1 MDATT
6 EIFEIND
13 KLQIKFNDRIVSLPR
28 DVQQKIDSYWEE
40 LIASGKKFKR
50 GEVFTVTCVNAAQGS
65 LKIVVE
71 KTDYAHYLY
80 SQNIGELGDHAVRI
94 IHPATVVLSADR
106 KIIFGK
112 MGEHTARK
120 GIFQLCGGGLE
131 TKDLV
136 GDVFDLTRV
145 AKRELWEELGI
156 MTNEDADPFSKRYF
170 VSNDIEHKI
179 TIAFILRLKIPV
191 TVFKA
196 NYAAFSTTLTSRG
209 EQTEFD
215 SLIMLALN
223 NSEMSDF
230 LKQHDAQIQVN
241 LKPFLR
247 GQVPLE

>member
-6 EIFEIND
+6 EIFEIKD

-50 GEVFTVTCVNAAQGS
+50 GEVFTVTSVSGAQGS
-65 LKIVVE
+65 LEIVVE

-80 SQNIGELGDHAVRI
+80 SQNIGGLGDHAVRI
-94 IHPATVVLSADR
+94 IHPATIVLSADR

-112 MGEHTARK
+112 MGEHTSRK

-136 GDVFDLTRV
+136 GGVFDLMRA
-145 AKRELWEELGI
+145 AKSELWEELGI
-156 MTNEDADPFSKRYF
+156 MTNQDADPFSKRYF

-179 TIAFILRLKIPV
+179 TIAFILQLKMPV
-191 TVFKA
+191 KFC
-196 NYAAFSTTLTSRG
+196 L
-209 EQTEFD
+209 
-215 SLIMLALN
+215 LAMRC
-223 NSEMSDF
+223 E
-230 LKQHDAQIQVN
+230 
-241 LKPFLR
+241 
-247 GQVPLE
+247 